1 MNEFVTGGNMRYII
15 SLPCLMFFFFT
26 ISCVGQ
32 NGELKEKL
40 ANHVKVTEIQ
50 GTKNQKLVPLGKER
64 HAYVPREIL
73 IKFRQGTDERTIDA
87 IQRELHLKIIKIV
100 SRPNLYLMKILDG
113 SSVEVIM
120 EQLQD
125 FQEVVYSEPNYIR
138 TIY

>member
-1 MNEFVTGGNMRYII
+1 MRYII
-15 SLPCLMFFFFT
+15 GLPCLMVFFFT

-64 HAYVPREIL
+64 HAYVPGEIL
-73 IKFRQGTDERTIDA
+73 IKFREGTDERTIEA
-87 IQRELHLKIIKIV
+87 IQRELHLETIRIV

-113 SSVEVIM
+113 SSVERIM
-120 EQLQD
+120 ERLHD
-125 FQEVVYSEPNYIR
+125 FQEVAYSEPNYVV
-138 TIY
+138 TVY